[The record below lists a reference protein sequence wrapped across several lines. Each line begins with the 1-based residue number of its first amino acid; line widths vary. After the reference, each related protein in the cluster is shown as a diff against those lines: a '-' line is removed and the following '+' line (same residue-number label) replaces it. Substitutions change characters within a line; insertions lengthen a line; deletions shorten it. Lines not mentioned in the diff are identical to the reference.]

1 MIMLLVIYYF
11 ATVPSKFPYIY
22 EENILYFFIS
32 VVGVHADT
40 YSETGG
46 PARLPAQVAGRWGYI
61 N

>member
-1 MIMLLVIYYF
+1 MRRLLVIYDF
-11 ATVPSKFPYIY
+11 STVPSKFLIY
-22 EENILYFFIS
+22 EENIIFFFIS